1 MVSDFRFRNLGV
13 RPRRRS
19 ARPERPKIDGNVRP
33 PIVSAVRR
41 KSWRSKWR
49 LRPNR
54 GCNKISR
61 PW

>member
-1 MVSDFRFRNLGV
+1 MVSYFRFRNLDV
-13 RPRRRS
+13 RPRRRN
-19 ARPERPKIDGNVRP
+19 ARPERPKIGGSARL
-33 PIVSAVRR
+33 PIVKGVRR